1 MKLLT
6 AQVAAL
12 KAEKKTREKQLT
24 AAHAEAVMTILVV
37 KRLAQALAEWDPNER
52 TDVYSCLGRPCSL
65 AICLSLASVPSLSS
79 GVCTT
84 R

>member
-52 TDVYSCLGRPCSL
+52 TDVYSCL
-65 AICLSLASVPSLSS
+65 
-79 GVCTT
+79 
-84 R
+84 